1 MEYTVNGLARLAGVS
16 VRTLHWYDEIGL
28 LRPARVTE
36 AGYRMYG
43 PDEVDA
49 LQSILFY
56 RALGMP
62 LAQIRPLAALRGEAR
77 LAALRAHRAA
87 LLARRDA
94 LDSLLST
101 LDKTIEQEKGGVSMQ
116 DTEKFACF
124 KQALVQK
131 NEAQYGAEAR
141 KAHGKEAVDAAN
153 ARLMGLSEGQ
163 FAQMQAAEQK
173 LFGLLRE
180 AVSQNAAPGGSMGR
194 QAAQLHKEWLC
205 FTWPHYSAAAHR
217 GLARLYVQDER
228 FTAYYDS
235 AAGAGAAQFLCS
247 AVEANA

>member
-1 MEYTVNGLARLAGVS
+1 
-16 VRTLHWYDEIGL
+16 
-28 LRPARVTE
+28 
-36 AGYRMYG
+36 
-43 PDEVDA
+43 
-49 LQSILFY
+49 
-56 RALGMP
+56 
-62 LAQIRPLAALRGEAR
+62 
-77 LAALRAHRAA
+77 
-87 LLARRDA
+87 
-94 LDSLLST
+94 
-101 LDKTIEQEKGGVSMQ
+101 MQ

-141 KAHGKEAVDAAN
+141 KAYGEEAVDAAN

-194 QAAQLHKEWLC
+194 QAAQLHKEWVC
-205 FTWPHYSAAAHR
+205 FTWPHYSAAAHK
-217 GLARLYVQDER
+217 GLARLYLQDER

-247 AVEANA
+247 AVEANV

>member
-1 MEYTVNGLARLAGVS
+1 MEYTVKQLAGLAGVS
-16 VRTLHWYDEIGL
+16 VRTLHYYDEIGL
-28 LRPARVTE
+28 LPPARVTQ
-36 AGYRMYG
+36 AGYRLYG
-43 PDEVDA
+43 PAQVDA

-62 LAQIRPLAALRGEAR
+62 LAQIRPLAAS
-77 LAALRAHRAA
+77 HRAA

-101 LDKTIEQEKGGVSMQ
+101 LDKTIEREKGGVSMQ

-141 KAHGKEAVDAAN
+141 KAYGEEAVDAAN

-205 FTWPHYSAAAHR
+205 FTWPHYSAAAHK
-217 GLARLYVQDER
+217 GLARLYLQDER

-247 AVEANA
+247 AVEANV